1 VTLSVVDNNAIALAP
16 PRISEAEVGD
26 YIALLKPRVMSL
38 VIFTALVGLA
48 IAPGHFHPVLAI
60 TSLLC
65 ISVGAGASGALNMAL
80 EGDIDAVMS
89 RTANRPIPRGRI
101 TPDEAMAF
109 GMTLAFFS
117 VMTLGILVNWYAG
130 ALLAFTIFFY
140 VVIYTIG
147 LKRRTAQNIVI
158 GGAAGSLPPVV
169 AWVAATGSISVEPLL
184 LFLIIFFWTPP
195 HFWAL
200 ALFRSDD
207 YARAGI
213 PMLPV
218 VAGPDATRL
227 QILLYTIVLVAIA
240 AAPWPLG
247 YFDWIYGVASL
258 ILGAGMLA
266 LAVNVYVSRERSA
279 SLRATR
285 KLFAFSILYL
295 FGLFATLLVETLV
308 RAIAPSVG

>member
-1 VTLSVVDNNAIALAP
+1 MSVVEHNAIDLSP
-16 PRISEAEVGD
+16 PRISEADVAD

-38 VIFTALVGLA
+38 VIFTALVGLV
-48 IAPGHFHPVLAI
+48 IAPGHVHPVLAI
-60 TSLLC
+60 TSILC
-65 ISVGAGASGALNMAL
+65 IAVGAGASGALNMAL
-80 EGDIDAVMS
+80 EGDIDAKMT

-101 TPDEAMAF
+101 TPPEAMAF

-117 VMTLGILVNWYAG
+117 VMTLGTLVNWIAG
-130 ALLAFTIFFY
+130 GLLAFTIFFY
-140 VVIYTIG
+140 VVIYTML
-147 LKRRTAQNIVI
+147 LKRWTAQNIVI
-158 GGAAGSLPPVV
+158 GGAAGALPPVV
-169 AWVAATGSISVEPLL
+169 AWAAATGSLSVEPLL

-207 YARAGI
+207 YARAGV

-218 VAGPDATRL
+218 VAGADATRL

-247 YFDWIYGVASL
+247 YFDAVYGVASL
-258 ILGAGMLA
+258 VLGAVMLA
-266 LAVNVYVSRERSA
+266 LAINVYCRRERSR
-279 SLRATR
+279 SLRANR

-295 FGLFATLLVETLV
+295 FALFATLLLEVVV
-308 RAIAPSVG
+308 RAVAPLVW